1 MTMKQIIAIGIVVL
15 AIIVI
20 LQNLAVAQISILF
33 ISISMPVAVL
43 CLVMFVLGVL
53 AGGMLA
59 RTRVSRPV

>member
-1 MTMKQIIAIGIVVL
+1 MTFKQIIAIGIVVL

-33 ISISMPVAVL
+33 LSISMPVAVL
-43 CLVMFVLGVL
+43 CLVMFVLGTI
-53 AGGMLA
+53 AGAMLA